1 MRRFVPVAVLF
12 VLVAPASAEDPA
24 PVLVP
29 LEITDPA
36 TGQTMSGDPA
46 KGETEFKKCQVCHTL
61 EDGVNKI
68 GPSLH
73 KIIGRRAGS
82 VEGFN
87 YSKANTESGVVWSE
101 QNMWEYLEN
110 PKAFMPGT
118 KMAFAGIKNGQ
129 KRADLIAYI
138 QGHAN

>member
-1 MRRFVPVAVLF
+1 MRRFPPVVAIVALAPF
-12 VLVAPASAEDPA
+12 AFAEDAPATLPLDVKDPSG
-24 PVLVP
+24 V
-29 LEITDPA
+29 
-36 TGQTMSGDPA
+36 QMSGDPV

-61 EDGVNKI
+61 EVGKNKV

-73 KIIGRRAGS
+73 KIIGRAAGT

-87 YSKANTESGVVWSE
+87 YSKANRESGVVWSE

-118 KMAFAGIKNGQ
+118 KMAFAGIKDPQ
-129 KRADLIAYI
+129 KRADLIAYL
-138 QGHAN
+138 QGHSN